1 MAYLSVFSRMRNITF
16 VENGPVQLKGKC
28 SVASVRE
35 SFTLEAKGPRTLLC
49 SLI

>member
-1 MAYLSVFSRMRNITF
+1 MRNITF
-16 VENGPVQLKGKC
+16 VENGLKQLKGSG

-35 SFTLEAKGPRTLLC
+35 SFVVEARGPRTLLC